1 MTILVLKPMVTWE
14 PHILPLKNR
23 TLPARA
29 DFLASNETT
38 NHGRFEQKK
47 HAAIV
52 DIGAKVLNYTYKLVF
67 WNYSY
72 KLFFEFHSYK
82 LFFWLI
88 YPPVN

>member
-1 MTILVLKPMVTWE
+1 MSDDLPIGAYMEGFLKWGYPKSSKSWMTILVLKPMVTWE

-67 WNYSY
+67 
-72 KLFFEFHSYK
+72 
-82 LFFWLI
+82 
-88 YPPVN
+88 